1 MQLKRTLSQP
11 AQQRL
16 LGDLHRLA
24 KAGLKQREVAEQL
37 VLFGN
42 KTQQKIGKQIL
53 CSIDAGEGFA
63 AGLKP
68 YLTAMAWEALVAN
81 EATGR
86 WSQGLSHAKQ
96 AVTTQS
102 AATFQ
107 LIKALLFP
115 AMGLVTLI
123 FIAGINATKFLPLLS
138 TLVPERL
145 WGGFTLT
152 ALYIGQLSD
161 TWGAN
166 IGLMCL
172 AILTLSALTL
182 PWFTGPLRQGV
193 DNLPLYRQY
202 RLIQVSTLLR
212 SMSHL
217 SQAGFGLQDTF
228 THLKRHTTPYLR
240 GHMTLMQRHIKQG
253 EVNLGRIM
261 DTGILNKAEQHSM
274 LILGDIGGAADTLS
288 NCADIH
294 HELLMSEI
302 ALIKSWGA
310 NSLKLFAA
318 AIGGIIAGGI
328 GQVLLLIPTA
338 LRF

>member
-1 MQLKRTLSQP
+1 MQLTRTLSKR

-16 LGDLHRLA
+16 LGDLYRLA

-37 VLFGN
+37 TLFGN
-42 KTQQKIGKQIL
+42 KNQQRIGKQIIASL
-53 CSIDAGEGFA
+53 DNGESFA

-68 YLTAMAWEALVAN
+68 WLTSMAWEALVAN

-86 WSQGLSHAKQ
+86 WAQGLAHAKQ

-115 AMGLVTLI
+115 SLGLVTLI
-123 FIAGINATKFLPLLS
+123 MLAGMNATQFLPLLEE
-138 TLVPERL
+138 LVPQRM

-152 ALYIGQLSD
+152 ALYAGQFSA

-172 AILTLSALTL
+172 ALLVLAVVTL
-182 PWFTGPLRQGV
+182 PWLSGPLRQAI

-217 SQAGFGLQDTF
+217 SQAGFGLQDTL

-240 GHMTLMQRHIKQG
+240 THMTLMQRHIKQG

-274 LILGDIGGAADTLS
+274 LILGDIGGTGDTLA

-302 ALIKSWGA
+302 DLIKTWGA
-310 NSLKLFAA
+310 NVLKIFAA
-318 AIGGIIAGGI
+318 IIGGLIAGGI
-328 GQVLLLIPTA
+328 GQVLMLIPTA
-338 LRF
+338 LRV